1 MPFPFSDMTRAAPL
15 LRGASRRRF
24 DHTCQQGSAII
35 YVFVA
40 IGLLAALTYSFVKDS
55 GQSVVAQSA
64 HRTSEDLY
72 IQASTIRAA
81 IVECAVQYPNGGG
94 DMDGDGDIDS
104 TDNPNNPYPV
114 LPTYANNPH
123 GVAADNTVRNL
134 SCTGAPAAEANI
146 FQGTNNKGRFLPPA
160 TSGFGEWVYGN
171 DAEARRLVI
180 AGQVGGVNDEV
191 HVRKLLGAAPEAHGV
206 VHHVDAG
213 AALLHFVGLQHLHEL
228 GADGVALEG
237 EGHAGKGG
245 IFLEA
250 LPMFFKCKRFAG
262 KNAQGREESPTV
274 QQSGLAG
281 GKANLFDG
289 DELVVA
295 ENDAVD
301 HSDLPGPPYSTS
313 TAASTPPHHSGKM
326 AQGTKKF
333 PVTRPNILAKS
344 NGVSKT

>member
-171 DAEARRLVI
+171 DA
-180 AGQVGGVNDEV
+180 
-191 HVRKLLGAAPEAHGV
+191 
-206 VHHVDAG
+206 
-213 AALLHFVGLQHLHEL
+213 
-228 GADGVALEG
+228 DGVYIRVTA
-237 EGHAGKGG
+237 
-245 IFLEA
+245 
-250 LPMFFKCKRFAG
+250 
-262 KNAQGREESPTV
+262 
-274 QQSGLAG
+274 
-281 GKANLFDG
+281 
-289 DELVVA
+289 
-295 ENDAVD
+295 
-301 HSDLPGPPYSTS
+301 
-313 TAASTPPHHSGKM
+313 TAASAITVNALDRVM
-326 AQGTKKF
+326 ARFSACQADLDFGGCGAACLTIW
-333 PVTRPNILAKS
+333 VQRLAACP
-344 NGVSKT
+344 